1 MGYIISMQLK
11 IFWKEKK
18 YMKKILKKVVSVAT
32 VVTMI
37 TSLLFVTD
45 TTQTNAY
52 EGDSISLKPWS
63 FYEGCSV
70 ANDRMTDGGVYE
82 KVSTSA
88 GEEYSDW
95 KYERNENGYY
105 KTWESTTVAD
115 GFTAKIS
122 TTGFACG
129 YEDGQ
134 IFDNPNYLSASMN
147 NIEVKAGHDYTL
159 YFDAAWYD
167 SDSQK
172 KMTVYVADAYSG
184 ESLIKDGDN
193 DSMLIKLSGNNT
205 TFSKDFTVTEGN
217 SISMSFA
224 YGAYLASEEYDMSGT
239 LEISNVRIFDN
250 GVNPDYEESPIPPT
264 TNGNNNQPTYVR
276 IPDFDYDS
284 YKECICNAGDDFTF
298 DVSDLENDWNN
309 YTVKWTK
316 WLEGDN
322 GYINELEGSG
332 ATYTVHNVGEKD
344 FSTQVLDENK
354 VYYNAK
360 IYNSDGQEVAEKWFN
375 LYNKAEYVNIK
386 AKDYNHYLNEG
397 DTVTFSIEAYDADGK
412 YVDLIEKGY
421 TIKWY
426 KGDGYIYDYS
436 NKELIKDA
444 RGTSYTVDRIESKY
458 LLNYRLYDDT
468 VYCPHYAVEVY
479 KNDKVI
485 TRENFEM
492 VNRKTVV
499 KLVNDGITTASLGDK
514 ITLIPELRDAD
525 NNLINLNDSQYSVEW
540 LKGIGNEKFIL
551 LPTTDINYTIDKTKD
566 NDFYYDQNNNKIGN
580 YYYHVIIRRGGEDG
594 DYIAEGNYYL
604 AMDKTT
610 PPTEETSKQP
620 KPTTETPTTASLTTK
635 VTAPAQAKIT
645 KINTKKKADKKIKLS
660 LKKIKTA
667 KGYQVAV
674 YTSGKIAK
682 NDKNAKKT
690 LVKKYVKNIK
700 VTLISNK
707 FKNKKKLYVRVRAYV
722 LDGKTKIYGKWSAVK
737 PIKFKK

>member
-1 MGYIISMQLK
+1 
-11 IFWKEKK
+11 
-18 YMKKILKKVVSVAT
+18 MKKILKKVVSVAT

-63 FYEGCSV
+63 FYEGCAV

-95 KYERNENGYY
+95 KYERKENGYY

-134 IFDNPNYLSASMN
+134 IFDDPNYLSASMN

-193 DSMLIKLSGNNT
+193 ESMLIKLSGNNT

-250 GVNPDYEESPIPPT
+250 GVNPDYEEPPIPPT
-264 TNGNNNQPTYVR
+264 DRPNKPSYVA
-276 IPDFDYDS
+276 PPSYCYED
-284 YKECICNAGDDFTF
+284 YKEVFCNAGEDYTF
-298 DVSDLENDWNN
+298 DISDLESNWNN

-316 WLEGDN
+316 WLPGEN

-332 ATYTVHNVGEKD
+332 ATYTVHDVGEKD

-386 AKDYNHYLNEG
+386 AKDYNPYLNEG
-397 DTVTFSIEAYDADGK
+397 DTITFSIEAYDADGK

-458 LLNYRLYDDT
+458 LLNYCLYDDS

-485 TRENFEM
+485 TRENFRM
-492 VNRKTVV
+492 GNRKTVV
-499 KLVNDGITTASLGDK
+499 KLVNDGITTASLGNK

-540 LKGIGNEKFIL
+540 LKGIGNDEFIL

-566 NDFYYDQNNNKIGN
+566 NDFYYDQNNKKIGN
-580 YYYHVIIRRGGEDG
+580 YYYHVIIRRGGLDG

-610 PPTEETSKQP
+610 NSTDETSKNPQ
-620 KPTTETPTTASLTTK
+620 PTTAAPTTVSPTTK

-674 YTSGKIAK
+674 YTSGKVAK
-682 NDKNAKKT
+682 NDKNAKKA

-737 PIKFKK
+737 PIKIKK